1 MHRIMLIEDSPSVQ
15 MIVKETFQQ
24 SCLVTVVGSLAD
36 ARKQLEAQSFDL
48 ILLDV
53 QLPDGDGF
61 KFLASL
67 RNQEAFSEVPVL
79 VLTGRNDIQD
89 KVMGFSLGAEDY
101 VVKPF
106 DPLELKARVEARL
119 NRRQRAQGDGE
130 IFRKGSLLFS

>member
-1 MHRIMLIEDSPSVQ
+1 MHRIMLIEDAPSVQ

-24 SCLVTVVGSLAD
+24 SCLVTVAGTLNEAK
-36 ARKQLEAQSFDL
+36 RQLETQTFDL

-67 RNQEAFSEVPVL
+67 RSQESLLEVPVL
-79 VLTGRNDIQD
+79 LLTGRNDIQD
-89 KVMGFSLGAEDY
+89 KVMVFSLGAEDY

-119 NRRQRAQGDGE
+119 NRRQRT
-130 IFRKGSLLFS
+130 